1 MKHIKLY
8 IQNFLSRSGGHVFL
22 ATFISRVFSFLASWF
37 AIQFVPNKELGIVL
51 FAYNIIAFL
60 LPFGDLGLHQ
70 SLIRYG
76 ALLKTNEEKNSLFVY
91 VFKKG
96 LLVSICIVILVIVFA
111 LFFPFQFHGT
121 GLYLAFLSL
130 VLIPNFILQIIQI
143 QFRLQHKNKSF
154 SYVEILY
161 NTFLVL
167 FVLLLSY
174 LYQGNGYIIAII
186 IVPLITSIIFIKKL
200 KIDFYNNKKLK
211 IIDFSFW
218 KYGFYSGLTS
228 VVTNLLFIID
238 ILLIGHLLNNPE
250 MVTAYK
256 YISIIPLSILFLP
269 RMFMATDFVS
279 FTEKISDKKYIF
291 NYIKS
296 YMTLFTIIS
305 MLFCTFFYFFAES
318 ALGLIDK
325 SLIEYS
331 TSFLILCFG
340 VCGILIFRGLF
351 GNLLCSIG
359 KIEMNYYI
367 ISIAILLNIIT
378 NYYLIPIYGIKG
390 AAITSAFL
398 MWFTGVFSTVWFL
411 YLYKKM
417 YKND

>member
-1 MKHIKLY
+1 
-8 IQNFLSRSGGHVFL
+8 
-22 ATFISRVFSFLASWF
+22 VFSFLASWF
-37 AIQFVPNKELGIVL
+37 AIQFVPNKELGIIL

-96 LLVSICIVILVIVFA
+96 LLVSICIVVLVIVFA

-130 VLIPNFILQIIQI
+130 VLIPNFILQIIKI

-161 NTFLVL
+161 NTLLVL

-186 IVPLITSIIFIKKL
+186 IVPLLTSIIFIKKL
-200 KIDFYNNKKLK
+200 KIDFYIDKKLK

-218 KYGFYSGLTS
+218 KYGFYSGVTS

-256 YISIIPLSILFLP
+256 YISIIPLSIIFLP